1 MEGEE
6 GYKRVEGVSKFSY
19 LGLTL
24 DQTYDYWPAVLRN
37 IMHVR
42 LVWRIMGT
50 LLQQEGAYPRMEE
63 FFTGQWSKRYY
74 CMVWRR
80 GSFRRQWRRRYK
92 GHAQASSDIS

>member
-42 LVWRIMGT
+42 LVWRIMGLCDT
-50 LLQQEGAYPRMEE
+50 
-63 FFTGQWSKRYY
+63 S
-74 CMVWRR
+74 
-80 GSFRRQWRRRYK
+80 
-92 GHAQASSDIS
+92 